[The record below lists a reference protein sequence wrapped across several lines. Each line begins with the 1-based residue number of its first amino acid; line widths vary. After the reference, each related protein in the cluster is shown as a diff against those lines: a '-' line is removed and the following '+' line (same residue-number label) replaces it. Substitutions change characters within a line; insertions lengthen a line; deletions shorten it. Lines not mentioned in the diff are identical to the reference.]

1 MGLVFLLFLLPAFVN
16 AYTDSSINLL
26 VRSSPTSQAR
36 RYCIELAKLPNG
48 HVINVSYFGWYRPY
62 LASPS
67 VNACNAS
74 DLRQSLPS
82 AVIANR
88 MLIVYE
94 HDCKMT
100 EHAWNVQQSFG
111 DQIRLMILT
120 NRTDTRYTLTLN
132 STAMPVTIP
141 TLVFWQKDFDRLTG
155 TYQNL
160 SNVEFSIVFPT
171 NLPRKFRPATLLM
184 FLLVFVVL
192 IGGNFWA
199 ADEFRRRINEMHSRK
214 SHLSVI
220 SNDTPATSRPDSSQI
235 ITKQNSV
242 EPLTPP
248 QDHEPAVI
256 PMTYC
261 IIVFILCFA
270 VGWLLLIYYFPKVM
284 IYVLQ
289 GKASSVLLRS
299 WRDGNVEM
307 HSRLHYRWG
316 HREYANTENHTK
328 TTSIDTHHGLLLTVG
343 VLCSSDVLYRRILI
357 IDVLF

>member
-1 MGLVFLLFLLPAFVN
+1 MSLVFLLFSLPAFVN

-26 VRSSPTSQAR
+26 VRSSPTSQGR
-36 RYCIELAKLPNG
+36 RYCIELAKLPNNR
-48 HVINVSYFGWYRPY
+48 VVNVTDFGWYRPY

-74 DLRQSLPS
+74 DLQHSLPS
-82 AVIANR
+82 ALIGNR
-88 MLIVYE
+88 MLVVYE

-100 EHAWNVQQSFG
+100 EHAWNVQQRFG

-120 NRTDTRYTLTLN
+120 NRTDTRYVLTLN

-141 TLVFWQKDFDRLTG
+141 TSVFWLKDFDRLTG
-155 TYQNL
+155 RYQNL
-160 SNVEFSIVFPT
+160 SNVEFSIGFPP
-171 NLPRKFRPATLLM
+171 NLSRKFRPATLLM

-199 ADEFRRRINEMHSRK
+199 ADEFRRRINEMHSHK

-220 SNDTPATSRPDSSQI
+220 SNDTPATGQSDSSQI
-235 ITKQNSV
+235 VTKQNSV
-242 EPLTPP
+242 EPLSPS
-248 QDHEPAVI
+248 QDHEAAVI

-289 GKASSVLLRS
+289 GKPASSLFRS
-299 WRDGNVEM
+299 
-307 HSRLHYRWG
+307 
-316 HREYANTENHTK
+316 
-328 TTSIDTHHGLLLTVG
+328 
-343 VLCSSDVLYRRILI
+343 
-357 IDVLF
+357 